1 MQFRH
6 RCFREALLLP
16 SSAYAPPH
24 YGQNLDHED
33 VQGESMTDYG
43 FDTLSLHAGHTPDAE
58 TGARAVPIWQTT
70 SYVFKDTDHAA
81 RLFALEEFGNIYTR
95 IMNPTTDV
103 LERRV
108 AALEGGIAGL
118 AFSSGMGAITS
129 ALLTLCQQ
137 GDEIVAT
144 TRLYG
149 GTVTLLTG
157 TLPRMGIETVWV
169 DSDEPQAF
177 AEAITDRTKAVYLET
192 IGNPKLTIPDIASIA
207 EAAHAQGVPVVV
219 DNTTAS
225 PALCRPIE
233 HGADIV
239 VHSLTKYLGGHGSSI
254 GGIIVDSGKFP
265 WDSGRFAEF
274 VEPDPSY
281 HGLEFFKTF
290 GELTFALRARVRVLR
305 DVGACI
311 SPFNAF
317 LILQGVETLS
327 LRMARHSENALAVA
341 RFLEQHPKVAWV
353 MYPGLESHPSHARAK
368 LYLPDGAS
376 GLVGFGVKGGKP
388 AGRKFIES
396 VKLFSHLA
404 NIGDARSLAIH
415 PASTTHQQLNEAEQA
430 AAGVTPDFVRLSIG
444 IESIDDILADLDQA
458 LTQV

>member
-1 MQFRH
+1 
-6 RCFREALLLP
+6 
-16 SSAYAPPH
+16 
-24 YGQNLDHED
+24 
-33 VQGESMTDYG
+33 MTSHG

-70 SYVFKDTDHAA
+70 SFVFKDTDHAA

-103 LERRV
+103 LEQRV
-108 AALEGGIAGL
+108 AALEGGVAGL

-149 GTVTLLTG
+149 GTVTLLSG

-177 AEAITDRTKAVYLET
+177 AEAITDRTKVVYLET
-192 IGNPKLTIPDIASIA
+192 IGNPKLTIPDIAGIA
-207 EAAHAQGVPVVV
+207 EVAHAQGVPVVV

-233 HGADIV
+233 HGADVV

-281 HGLEFFKTF
+281 HGLEFLKTF

-341 RFLEQHPKVAWV
+341 QFLEQHPKVAWV

-368 LYLPDGAS
+368 QYLPDGAS
-376 GLVGFGVKGGKP
+376 GLVGFGVKGGMA

-415 PASTTHQQLNEAEQA
+415 PASTTHQQLNEEEQA
-430 AAGVTPDFVRLSIG
+430 AAGVTPDFVRLSVG
-444 IESIDDILADLDQA
+444 IESLDDILADLDQA
-458 LTQV
+458 LAAV

>member
-1 MQFRH
+1 
-6 RCFREALLLP
+6 
-16 SSAYAPPH
+16 
-24 YGQNLDHED
+24 
-33 VQGESMTDYG
+33 MTSQG
-43 FDTLSLHAGHTPDAE
+43 FDTLALHAGHTPDAE

-70 SYVFKDTDHAA
+70 SYVFKDTAHAA

-103 LERRV
+103 LEQRV
-108 AALEGGIAGL
+108 AALEGGVAGL
-118 AFSSGMGAITS
+118 AFASGMAAIS
-129 ALLTLCQQ
+129 AALLTLCGE

-149 GTVTLLTG
+149 GTVTLLSA
-157 TLPRMGIETVWV
+157 TLPRMGVKTVWV
-169 DSDEPQAF
+169 DSDEPEDF
-177 AEAITDRTKAVYLET
+177 SHAITERTKAVYLET
-192 IGNPKLTIPDIASIA
+192 IGNPKLTIPDLAGIA
-207 EAAHAQGVPVVV
+207 EVAHARGVPVVI

-239 VHSLTKYLGGHGSSI
+239 VHSLTKYLGGHGNSI
-254 GGIIVDSGKFP
+254 GGIVVDSGRFP
-265 WDSGRFAEF
+265 WDSGRFSEF
-274 VEPDPSY
+274 VDPDPSY
-281 HGLEFFKTF
+281 HGLKFYETF
-290 GELTFALRARVRVLR
+290 GDIAFAVRTRVRLLR
-305 DVGACI
+305 DLGACI

-317 LILQGVETLS
+317 LILQGIETLS

-341 RFLEQHPKVAWV
+341 EFLAQHPKVDWV
-353 MYPGLESHPSHARAK
+353 LYPGLESHPSHERAK
-368 LYLPDGAS
+368 HYLPDGAS
-376 GLVGFGVKGGKP
+376 GLVGFGVKGGMD
-388 AGRKFIES
+388 AGRKFIEG

-415 PASTTHQQLNEAEQA
+415 PASTTHQQLSVEEQA

-458 LTQV
+458 LGAI